1 MMPGALSAIES
12 AMAMRGLPKMDFTV
26 HPGMETAVMAYMRR
40 SRMAKLSRWKSDSD
54 KGGNGMDHTKKMLE
68 ITGSLIYPITVGESA
83 FIHEG
88 EGIRRTSTVLSMEK
102 MSQSEIRFETRN
114 TRYLLHMSSGMEAS
128 AV

>member
-1 MMPGALSAIES
+1 
-12 AMAMRGLPKMDFTV
+12 
-26 HPGMETAVMAYMRR
+26 MER
-40 SRMAKLSRWKSDSD
+40 
-54 KGGNGMDHTKKMLE
+54 TKKMLE

-114 TRYLLHMSSGMEAS
+114 TRYLLRMSSGMEVS

>member
-1 MMPGALSAIES
+1 
-12 AMAMRGLPKMDFTV
+12 
-26 HPGMETAVMAYMRR
+26 MER
-40 SRMAKLSRWKSDSD
+40 
-54 KGGNGMDHTKKMLE
+54 TKKMLE

-114 TRYLLHMSSGMEAS
+114 TRYLLCMSSGMEVS